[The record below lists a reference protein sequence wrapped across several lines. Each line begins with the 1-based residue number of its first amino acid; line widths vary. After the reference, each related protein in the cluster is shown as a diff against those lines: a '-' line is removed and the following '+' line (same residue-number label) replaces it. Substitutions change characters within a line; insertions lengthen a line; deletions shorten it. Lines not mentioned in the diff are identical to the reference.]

1 MVWALCWLHHVVTYP
16 LVINPKQPTAKVL
29 YTTNIDTREK
39 MMKNSNC
46 SFTFTKTTL
55 SALHMDRRF
64 IQRTSV
70 SLVMSYCFVMVPG
83 LSEFLR
89 FSVNIAEFGSLFGF
103 YSSRFFFFIIPIEI
117 NILWCW
123 WHWILFL
130 LIFFCCFVILCFH
143 SCFHCKSNTL
153 NFKTLYIFT
162 EVQNTLKS
170 NRCCESFIYAT
181 YVYI

>member
-1 MVWALCWLHHVVTYP
+1 MHYIWIEDSFKEHQRHLYH
-16 LVINPKQPTAKVL
+16 IVL
-29 YTTNIDTREK
+29 SWSQGY
-39 MMKNSNC
+39 
-46 SFTFTKTTL
+46 L
-55 SALHMDRRF
+55 SL
-64 IQRTSV
+64 
-70 SLVMSYCFVMVPG
+70 G
-83 LSEFLR
+83 

-103 YSSRFFFFIIPIEI
+103 YSSRFFFFIILIEF

-162 EVQNTLKS
+162 KVKNTVKSTWLIDVVSHLSMPHMFIFNKTKEINIHAVQECHNS
-170 NRCCESFIYAT
+170 NS
-181 YVYI
+181 